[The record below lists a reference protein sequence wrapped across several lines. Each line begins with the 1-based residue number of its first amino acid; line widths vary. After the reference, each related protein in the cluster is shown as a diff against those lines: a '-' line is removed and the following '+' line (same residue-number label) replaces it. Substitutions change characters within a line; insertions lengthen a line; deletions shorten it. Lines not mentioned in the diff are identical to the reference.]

1 MLEYFQIYLSRPT
14 VVVADVL
21 LLILATLLIVG
32 IIVLRRK
39 IDNLSISIILLR
51 DKLTHKQDNSQ
62 EN

>member
-14 VVVADVL
+14 VVVADAVL
-21 LLILATLLIVG
+21 LIFTTFLIIG
-32 IIVLRRK
+32 MFILRRK

-51 DKLTHKQDNSQ
+51 DKLTHKQDKSQ